1 MLPAGKFRYAI
12 TLGASTLQALLS
24 SVSALIATRYLG
36 AGQRGLVVLGMTIAS
51 IFGLVAGSGTGSA
64 YRLLLPSRD
73 PQRRRR
79 LAIAFTWCS
88 LLGTVAVVPAAML
101 ATKLSAPMIDPGLGT
116 PHFLLAT
123 GVYTAASVALIQI
136 VEARFADGQFRR
148 GGIAGGT
155 MALGGLIGVI
165 TALRH
170 DSSAALALFGQGAGI
185 LAGAAVEVWALRRDR
200 LVDFGVPAPGELSA
214 LWRRGAPAL
223 GLTIGSV
230 LAFRAD
236 RYVLGAFAGPAAV
249 GVYSL
254 AATLGEV
261 PRLLYTPVAQWFQRQ
276 AALGRRHAPLAKAIL
291 LACGIAAVVAMPI
304 AAVGWL
310 LIVPVFG
317 SDFASARALLLVL
330 LGAEILFAPYLVAA
344 RGLLGRGWIKTAGA
358 LGLGGSGASLACY
371 VLSARAGG
379 AMGLAVG
386 SGLLYLA
393 LSVMSSVLFRARNAR
408 DDVDENRTVSGG
420 LAMVKRVWKW
430 ARTTYLMKTDPIAA
444 ARSLGVRMGEGCRI
458 LEMTGGTFGSE
469 PYLVTIGNH
478 VQVGTGVRFLTHD
491 GGVWVLREEF
501 PHIDIL
507 APISVGNNVMIGI
520 DAVIMP
526 GVAIGDNVVIGA
538 RSVVTRDVPSN
549 SVVVGQPARVILTVD
564 EYRDKAL
571 RMAVHIPP
579 ARKREYLQHTYGR

>member
-1 MLPAGKFRYAI
+1 MLTAGKLRYAI

-24 SVSALIATRYLG
+24 SVTALIATRYLG
-36 AGQRGLVVLGMTIAS
+36 AGQRGLVVIGMTIAS

-73 PQRRRR
+73 PVRRRR

-101 ATKLSAPMIDPGLGT
+101 ATKLSAPMIDPGLGSRN
-116 PHFLLAT
+116 FLLAT
-123 GVYTAASVALIQI
+123 GVYTAASVALIQV

-165 TALRH
+165 AALCY
-170 DSSAALALFGQGAGI
+170 DSSAALALFGQGVGI
-185 LAGAAVEVWALRRDR
+185 LLGAAVEVWALRRDR

-223 GLTIGSV
+223 GFTIGSA

-249 GVYSL
+249 GIYSL

-261 PRLLYTPVAQWFQRQ
+261 PRLLYTSVAQWFQRQ
-276 AALGRRHAPLAKAIL
+276 AALGRRHAPLGKAIV
-291 LACGIAAVVAMPI
+291 LACGIAAVVSVPI

-310 LIVPVFG
+310 LMVPVFG
-317 SDFASARALLLVL
+317 ADFASGRSLLLVL

-344 RGLLGRGWIKTAGA
+344 RGLLGRGWISTAGR
-358 LGLGGSGASLACY
+358 LGLAGSGASLACY
-371 VLSARAGG
+371 VVSARAGG

-386 SGLLYLA
+386 SGLLYFA
-393 LSVMSSVLFRARNAR
+393 LSVVSSVLFRTRSAR
-408 DDVDENRTVSGG
+408 DEVDEIHTVPGG
-420 LAMVKRVWKW
+420 FAMVKRIWKW
-430 ARTTYLMKTDPIAA
+430 ARRTYLMKTDPIAA
-444 ARSLGVRMGEGCRI
+444 ARSIGVRLGEGCRI

-469 PYLVTIGNH
+469 PYLVTLGNH
-478 VQVGTGVRFLTHD
+478 VQVGIGVQFLTHE

-501 PHIDIL
+501 PHIDIM
-507 APISVGNNVMIGI
+507 APITVGNNVMIGI
-520 DAVIMP
+520 DAMIMP
-526 GVAIGDNVVIGA
+526 GVKIGDNVVIGA

-564 EYRDKAL
+564 EYREKAL